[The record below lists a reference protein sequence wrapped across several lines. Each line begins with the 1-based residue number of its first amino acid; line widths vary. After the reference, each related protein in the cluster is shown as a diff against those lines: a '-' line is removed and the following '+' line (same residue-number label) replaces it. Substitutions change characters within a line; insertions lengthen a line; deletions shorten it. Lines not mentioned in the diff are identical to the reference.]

1 MQMQRLLLFPIL
13 LALFATPA
21 AAIDPP
27 YQPEMERLA
36 EVMGSLYFLDPLCA
50 GSDTDWRAQM
60 QDLIIADEPDE
71 DRRERL
77 AGAFNSGYAA
87 YSRLYRSCTSSAN
100 EALGR
105 LLEEAQQTARD
116 IHAHYAD

>member
-1 MQMQRLLLFPIL
+1 MQRLLLFPIL

-27 YQPEMERLA
+27 YQKEMERLA
-36 EVMGSLYFLDPLCA
+36 EVMGSLYFLDPLCE

-87 YSRLYRSCTSSAN
+87 YSRLYRSCTSSAH

>member
-87 YSRLYRSCTSSAN
+87 YSRLYRSCTSSAH

>member
-27 YQPEMERLA
+27 YQKEMERLA
-36 EVMGSLYFLDPLCA
+36 EVMGSLYFLDPLCE

-87 YSRLYRSCTSSAN
+87 YSRLYRSCTSSAH

>member
-1 MQMQRLLLFPIL
+1 
-13 LALFATPA
+13 
-21 AAIDPP
+21 
-27 YQPEMERLA
+27 
-36 EVMGSLYFLDPLCA
+36 
-50 GSDTDWRAQM
+50 M
-60 QDLIIADEPDE
+60 QDLIVADEPDE

-87 YSRLYRSCTSSAN
+87 YSRFYRSCTSSAH

>member
-1 MQMQRLLLFPIL
+1 MHCKRLPLILLLFALSGAPA
-13 LALFATPA
+13 LAV
-21 AAIDPP
+21 DPP
-27 YQPEMERLA
+27 YQQEMERLA
-36 EVMGSLYFLDPLCA
+36 EVMGSLYFLDPLCE

-60 QDLIIADEPDE
+60 QDLIVADEPDE

-87 YSRLYRSCTSSAN
+87 YSRFYRSCTSSAH